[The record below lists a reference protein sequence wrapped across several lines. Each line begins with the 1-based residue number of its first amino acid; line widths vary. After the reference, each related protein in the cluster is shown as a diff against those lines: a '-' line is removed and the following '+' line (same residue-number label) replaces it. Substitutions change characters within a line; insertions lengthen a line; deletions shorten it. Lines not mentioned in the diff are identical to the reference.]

1 VVEDTGRSA
10 ISGRRDL
17 GLHLAEAAT
26 NVVEYKLRTFESIEN
41 VLIRRPDEAV
51 GAHRR
56 DLDLDSLV
64 HVVDIRYV
72 LERIFGGE
80 GPEVMVE
87 GAASLH
93 PVHLDHPD

>member
-1 VVEDTGRSA
+1 MVEDTGRSA

-72 LERIFGGE
+72 LERKPF
-80 GPEVMVE
+80 
-87 GAASLH
+87 
-93 PVHLDHPD
+93 PVAVVD